1 MIDFELAP
9 ATRDILRRT
18 HKYCEEVLRTYSRY
32 YDEHE
37 HEEIK
42 ELNYIREKDDA
53 ITGEFTPGPGRE
65 RNEGGGITSVVMSE
79 EKYWGDAGLSLSIM
93 RSFVGN
99 LTVMALGT
107 DKQRAHASGKYAA
120 FAITEPCCGSDTASI
135 QTTAVLD
142 KKTNEWVLNGQ
153 KIFITGGTRCDMMV
167 VWASLDRSKGR
178 AAMKSFL
185 VDKGTPGMII
195 PKVENKLGFRASD
208 TAVVVFDNCRIP
220 YENILGNPEIKE
232 KKAGK
237 SGFQGAM
244 KTFDM
249 SRPIVAS
256 LSLGIGRAALDF
268 AKEKLEFEGFHFPY
282 NLGYHSLMAVQKEI
296 LAMEAELDAAR
307 LLVWRSAAMLDTG
320 KRNNLE
326 ASMAKA
332 KAGRTGTLIC
342 EKCVELL
349 GPLGYS
355 REWLAEKWMRD
366 CKITD
371 IFEGTGQINM
381 LIVARNILGFS
392 RDMLK

>member
-9 ATRDILRRT
+9 ATRDLLRRT
-18 HKYCEEVLRTYSRY
+18 HRYAEEVLRAYSRY

-42 ELNYIREKDDA
+42 ELEYIRGMDD
-53 ITGEFTPGPGRE
+53 TVTEDFTPSPGRE
-65 RNEGGGITSVVMSE
+65 RFEGGGITSVVMSE
-79 EKYWGDAGLSLSIM
+79 EKYWGDAGLSLSIL

-142 KKTNEWVLNGQ
+142 EKTNEWVLNGQ

-178 AAMKSFL
+178 AAMKAFL

-220 YENILGNPEIKE
+220 FENVLGSPEIREQKS
-232 KKAGK
+232 AK

-268 AKEKLEFEGFHFPY
+268 AKEKLEAEGFSFPY
-282 NLGYHSLMAVQKEI
+282 NQGFHALMAVQKEV
-296 LAMEAELDAAR
+296 LAMESELDAAR
-307 LLVWRSAAMLDTG
+307 LLIWRAAAMLDSG
-320 KRNNLE
+320 QRNNLE

-355 REWLAEKWMRD
+355 REWLVEKWMRD

-381 LIVARNILGFS
+381 LIVARNILGFD
-392 RDMLK
+392 RKRLK

>member
-9 ATRDILRRT
+9 ATRDIRQRT
-18 HKYCEEVLRTYSRY
+18 HKYAEDVLRRLSRY
-32 YDEHE
+32 YDDHE
-37 HEEIK
+37 HAEIK
-42 ELNYIREKDDA
+42 EMDEIRAKDEA
-53 ITGEFTPGPGRE
+53 ISFGHQPAPGRE
-65 RNEGGGITSVVMSE
+65 RREGGGVTGVVMSE
-79 EKYWGDAGLSLSIM
+79 EKYWGDAGLSLGTL

-99 LTVMALGT
+99 MTIAALGNEE
-107 DKQRAHASGKYAA
+107 QRKHAAGKFAA

-142 KKTNEWVLNGQ
+142 EKTNEWVINGQ
-153 KIFITGGTRCDMMV
+153 KIFITGGTRSDMVV
-167 VWASLDRSKGR
+167 VWASLDRSLGR
-178 AAMKSFL
+178 PAMKAFL
-185 VDKGTPGMII
+185 VDTGTPGMTM
-195 PKVENKLGFRASD
+195 PKVEDKLGFRASD
-208 TAVVVFDNCRIP
+208 TAVVVLDDCRIP
-220 YENILGNPEIKE
+220 YENILGDPEIKP
-232 KKAGK
+232 KT
-237 SGFQGAM
+237 GFQGAM

-249 SRPIVAS
+249 SRPVVAS

-268 AKEKLEFEGFHFPY
+268 AKEKLEEEGYSFPY
-282 NLGYHSLMAVQKEI
+282 DRGPHELKTIQSEI
-296 LAMEAELDAAR
+296 LDMEADLDAAR
-307 LLVWRSAAMLDTG
+307 LLVWRAGAMLDTG
-320 KRNNLE
+320 QRNNLE

-332 KAGRTGTLIC
+332 KAGRTGTLVC

-392 RDMLK
+392 RSLLK

>member
-9 ATRDILRRT
+9 ATRDILKRT
-18 HKYCEEVLRTYSRY
+18 HRYSEEVLRTFSRY
-32 YDEHE
+32 YDDHE
-37 HEEIK
+37 HEEIRDMD
-42 ELNYIREKDDA
+42 YIREKDDA
-53 ITGEFTPGPGRE
+53 VTAGFTPAPGRE
-65 RNEGGGITSVVMSE
+65 RSEGGGITSVVMSE
-79 EKYWGDAGLSLSIM
+79 EKYWGDAGLSLSIL

-99 LTVMALGT
+99 MTIMALGT
-107 DKQRAHASGKYAA
+107 DKQREHARGKYAA

-135 QTTAVLD
+135 QTTAFLD
-142 KKTNEWVLNGQ
+142 KETNEWVLNGQ

-167 VWASLDRSKGR
+167 VWASLDRSAGR
-178 AAMKSFL
+178 SALKSFL
-185 VDKGTPGMII
+185 VDKGTPGMIV
-195 PKVENKLGFRASD
+195 PKVEDKLGFRASD

-220 YENILGNPEIKE
+220 YENILGSPEIQAQKS
-232 KKAGK
+232 GK

-268 AKEKLEFEGFHFPY
+268 AKEKLEAEGFSFPY
-282 NLGYHSLMAVQKEI
+282 NLAYHGLKAVQKEI

-307 LLVWRSAAMLDTG
+307 LLVWRAAGMLDTG
-320 KRNNLE
+320 QRNNLE

-381 LIVARNILGFS
+381 LIIARNILGFS